1 MGTENL
7 RLEGLSQ
14 PDSRMGWHG
23 RGVVKARSSEQVL
36 SCGGGARPARGSQ
49 CISGLHPS
57 GPHLSVRIDALL
69 APLLSVALGVEGQ
82 LVGAHLHLA
91 WQQEPRSVGWDAQ
104 PIQVSE
110 AGEGWG
116 HRRGLPS
123 LGLPGHADLA
133 WPDSDLGEQGLD
145 TSAAGQHPGPQA
157 MSPHC
162 PEGIPEK
169 RRERTFP
176 SSMGSN
182 HFISGTK
189 TFHIFSMH
197 KCAYLQT

>member
-69 APLLSVALGVEGQ
+69 APLLLVALGVEGQ

-91 WQQEPRSVGWDAQ
+91 WQQEPRS
-104 PIQVSE
+104 
-110 AGEGWG
+110 
-116 HRRGLPS
+116 LP
-123 LGLPGHADLA
+123 LPGPVLTMGLLSQFCSWLSSQKGKLLSSPVITVAHSYKT
-133 WPDSDLGEQGLD
+133 PPTSQGNL
-145 TSAAGQHPGPQA
+145 
-157 MSPHC
+157 
-162 PEGIPEK
+162 I
-169 RRERTFP
+169 FFIY
-176 SSMGSN
+176 SS
-182 HFISGTK
+182 I
-189 TFHIFSMH
+189 
-197 KCAYLQT
+197 CR